1 MPTTPSVPPPPRP
14 SENVTVRSPFAGVDP
29 VPPACSSGEDEP
41 VPLAEAEAGRRNIT
55 VTATR
60 RRPPV
65 NGLLLWGLVL
75 PVLLVIAGIVTLR
88 RRKGR
93 R

>member
-1 MPTTPSVPPPPRP
+1 VEAVRTRGFAAATTI
-14 SENVTVRSPFAGVDP
+14 
-29 VPPACSSGEDEP
+29 
-41 VPLAEAEAGRRNIT
+41 GRTLPMNW
-55 VTATR
+55 
-60 RRPPV
+60 
-65 NGLLLWGLVL
+65 LMWGLVL